1 MRLAR
6 QVRLAEVPPRWPP
19 VAVERRPARAQVP
32 QRAPAHQPLLVEAQ
46 VPPLDWQG
54 RQTQGRCRT
63 PQPAEAMLERQLVQV
78 HLRAP
83 EPELVQE
90 RGLEPAPQERELPL
104 EPPREQAL
112 LVPAQLLALAAQQ
125 QPAQKRVLAQL
136 SLLELKQQQRTQR
149 HSQ

>member
-1 MRLAR
+1 M
-6 QVRLAEVPPRWPP
+6 RLAEVPPRWPP

-46 VPPLDWQG
+46 VPPLDWPG
-54 RQTQGRCRT
+54 RQTQGRCLI
-63 PQPAEAMLERQLVQV
+63 PQQAEAMLERSLVRAL
-78 HLRAP
+78 LRASAP

-90 RGLEPAPQERELPL
+90 RELELELEPQERELPL

-112 LVPAQLLALAAQQ
+112 PVPAQLLALTAQQ